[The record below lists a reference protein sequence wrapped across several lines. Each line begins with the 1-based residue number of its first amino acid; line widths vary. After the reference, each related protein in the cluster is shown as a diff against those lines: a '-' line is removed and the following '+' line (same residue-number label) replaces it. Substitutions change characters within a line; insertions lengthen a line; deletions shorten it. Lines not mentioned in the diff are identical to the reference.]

1 MLKKLAVAL
10 TIAALATPIL
20 AQTGSTGT
28 PSAKP
33 EAATQDASKGT
44 KPAEKQDGKDRH
56 TAKPGAVSAPADA
69 KASGEK
75 GTSKVH

>member
-10 TIAALATPIL
+10 TVAAFATPVL

-28 PSAKP
+28 PSVKP

-44 KPAEKQDGKDRH
+44 KPVEKQENKDRH
-56 TAKPGAVSAPADA
+56 TAKPGAASAPVDA
-69 KASGEK
+69 KTSGEK